1 MDRERAQSLVGKDGN
16 ADIVE
21 VIIEHLRERT
31 ECGARTCLVK
41 IKAHRGEPLNELADT
56 QAGEASQLAEDHLQ
70 WVQRTDR
77 LIYEWQEK
85 DENTRTSTWSKAV
98 RRHPR
103 PRSRPRSASPITTFV
118 AIVDPSLH
126 SSLSSIHRVDTAHQ
140 LHPCAHIALPS
151 HLHAHGDLH
160 PCTLHHGD
168 LHPCTLH
175 ASGLV

>member
-77 LIYEWQEK
+77 LIYEWQDK
-85 DENTRTSTWSKAV
+85 DGNTRTSTGTWSKAV
-98 RRHPR
+98 RNAMRKGGG
-103 PRSRPRSASPITTFV
+103 AYETEGFI
-118 AIVDPSLH
+118 
-126 SSLSSIHRVDTAHQ
+126 
-140 LHPCAHIALPS
+140 
-151 HLHAHGDLH
+151 
-160 PCTLHHGD
+160 
-168 LHPCTLH
+168 
-175 ASGLV
+175 